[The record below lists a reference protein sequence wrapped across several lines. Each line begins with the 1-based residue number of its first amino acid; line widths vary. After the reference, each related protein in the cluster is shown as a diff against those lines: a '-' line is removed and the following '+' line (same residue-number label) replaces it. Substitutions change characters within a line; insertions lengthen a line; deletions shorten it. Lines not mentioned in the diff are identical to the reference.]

1 MDIGLTGVTDC
12 ANICSYMYVCVILP
26 LLSLRAA
33 LGDDRER
40 LRQPVALAPQHDGAQ
55 LIGEVSPVAHR
66 LGVHAGMGLGEAVDI
81 CPELSLVSPDP
92 GRADAVW
99 QDFLKR
105 IESIGAGVESER
117 HGEAFFLSD
126 GIERLHGGLDG
137 VIRRTSER
145 LGPTVRI
152 AAAPTRLAAFA
163 AAHRSRERGRALVI
177 APGQLQESLDSLPV
191 TILNGRL
198 GGPEAA
204 CRRMTDSLLRL
215 GIHRLGTLREISRDA
230 IADRFGDP
238 GIEALEMALG
248 IEPALRP
255 RSPSEEL
262 AESLEM
268 PEADSGMHLQSA
280 LTILC
285 DRIAARLSG
294 LGMSARSVAMEAR
307 MIGGGSWSRETA
319 PREPTGRADLLRMI
333 LLPGLEQLPRPAEH
347 LGLRITGM
355 TAATPKQ
362 TELSCRPEETR
373 LLRLDEAAHQ
383 VRAVVGE
390 HGLMRVLD
398 AEIDSHLPER
408 RMLLTPYLS

>member
-1 MDIGLTGVTDC
+1 ML
-12 ANICSYMYVCVILP
+12 VCVILP

-33 LGDDRER
+33 LGDAQNR
-40 LRQPVALAPQHDGAQ
+40 LQEAVALAPQHDGAQ
-55 LIGEVSPVAHR
+55 VIGETSPPAHR
-66 LGVHAGMGLGEAVDI
+66 LGVRAGMGLGEAIDI
-81 CPELSLVSPDP
+81 CPELSLVNPDP
-92 GRADAVW
+92 SRAESVW
-99 QDFLKR
+99 GNFLDR

-117 HGEAFFLSD
+117 PGEAFFLAD

-137 VIRRTSER
+137 VIDRTGRR
-145 LGPTVRI
+145 LGPAVRI

-163 AAHRSRERGRALVI
+163 AACRPRERTLVV
-177 APGQLQESLDSLPV
+177 APARLQENLDSLPLA
-191 TILNGRL
+191 ILDGRL

-204 CRRMTDSLLRL
+204 CRRMIASLSRL
-215 GIHRLGTLREISRDA
+215 GIHRLGQLREISRDA

-238 GIEALEMALG
+238 GIEALDTALG
-248 IEPALRP
+248 IEPGLRP
-255 RSPSEEL
+255 RRPREEL
-262 AESLEM
+262 AESIEM

-285 DRIAARLSG
+285 DRIAARLAG
-294 LGMSARSVAMEAR
+294 IGMSARTVAMEAR
-307 MIGGGSWSRETA
+307 LSGGGSWARETA

-333 LLPGLEQLPRPAEH
+333 LSPGLEQLPRPAEH

-355 TAATPKQ
+355 TAAAPEQ
-362 TELSCRPEETR
+362 TELSRRPEETR

-390 HGLMRVLD
+390 RGLMRVLD
-398 AEIDSHLPER
+398 AEVDSHLPER